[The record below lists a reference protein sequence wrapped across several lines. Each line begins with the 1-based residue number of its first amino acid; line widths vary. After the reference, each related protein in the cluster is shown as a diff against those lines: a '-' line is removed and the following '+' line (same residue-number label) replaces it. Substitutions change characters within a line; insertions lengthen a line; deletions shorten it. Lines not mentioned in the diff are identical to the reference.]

1 MSKGDV
7 VCCIQIQSVQKQM
20 DGMRIDIISGVTSGP
35 CGPYCDCGK
44 GRLITLSI
52 MTLLPV
58 VGPGA

>member
-7 VCCIQIQSVQKQM
+7 VCCIQIQTVQKQM

-44 GRLITLSI
+44 GRS
-52 MTLLPV
+52 LLP
-58 VGPGA
+58 